1 MSSKLLYYCS
11 FFLGL
16 LLAVLCSLRVGG
28 RRGLPRREAALFT
41 VTGFLSGVL
50 GAVLMTQ
57 IYNIVLRAA
66 GGGAAFTPSIVSL
79 YGGLLFL
86 PLLILPPVRLTGAD
100 YRGVLDTCAAG
111 VYLLL
116 GAAKLGCFSYGCCY
130 GVACDVGFYNRFA
143 GERVFPVQLAEA
155 AVSFLIAG
163 LLYRL
168 AVRQGSASRRLP
180 AGGIYPLG
188 LALYGA
194 ARFGLQFLRAH
205 EIPAEA
211 DLLGFLDLWQIVSC
225 VAVLTGAV
233 WLAALYGARKR
244 TGSSAGAG

>member
-28 RRGLPRREAALFT
+28 RLGLPRREAALFT

-50 GAVLMTQ
+50 GAVLMAQ
-57 IYNIVLRAA
+57 IYNAVLRAA
-66 GGGAAFTPSIVSL
+66 GGGAAFSPSTVSL

-116 GAAKLGCFSYGCCY
+116 GAAKLGCFSYGW
-130 GVACDVGFYNRFA
+130 
-143 GERVFPVQLAEA
+143 
-155 AVSFLIAG
+155 
-163 LLYRL
+163 
-168 AVRQGSASRRLP
+168 VRQGSASGRLP

-194 ARFGLQFLRAH
+194 ARFGVQFLRAH